1 MNKLSLN
8 EAALLQ
14 QDIKAH
20 CREGLPR
27 SLCRRETVTPFVN
40 KITPSDHSWRPNST
54 ARAVPAP

>member
-14 QDIKAH
+14 QDIKGH

-27 SLCRRETVTPFVN
+27 SPCRRVTPFVS